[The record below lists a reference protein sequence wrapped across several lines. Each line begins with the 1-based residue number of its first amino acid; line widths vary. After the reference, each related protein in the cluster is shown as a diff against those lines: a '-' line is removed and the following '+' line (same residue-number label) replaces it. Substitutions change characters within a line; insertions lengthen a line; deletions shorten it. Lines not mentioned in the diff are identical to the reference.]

1 MRVNNVLLSTLSRYH
16 PVVIEG
22 MGYYDPRDPS
32 LVAQQIHRQLSN
44 HWKDDDPPN
53 PSLSSS
59 PSPPQKPKLVVIQGD
74 PLNDNDSGISAI
86 TPRVAKLLGVPRGL
100 VCLDPDIF
108 AEHAPNADRADVI
121 WEARYSEMAQF
132 LEDNRAGTIEELTRT
147 IDSYLE
153 RKNQRR
159 QELGKAP
166 LKAYFRNFA
175 LLQEV
180 TKAACRQI
188 CGDITVVHTA
198 DTISEFSV
206 TSFYEA
212 GLELG
217 LVDEKQMVPY
227 GMADELD
234 FEVID
239 KR

>member
-1 MRVNNVLLSTLSRYH
+1 
-16 PVVIEG
+16 
-22 MGYYDPRDPS
+22 
-32 LVAQQIHRQLSN
+32 
-44 HWKDDDPPN
+44 
-53 PSLSSS
+53 
-59 PSPPQKPKLVVIQGD
+59 
-74 PLNDNDSGISAI
+74 
-86 TPRVAKLLGVPRGL
+86 
-100 VCLDPDIF
+100 
-108 AEHAPNADRADVI
+108 
-121 WEARYSEMAQF
+121 MAQF

-159 QELGKAP
+159 QELGKP
-166 LKAYFRNFA
+166 HLKAYFRNFA